1 MKKLIFIAGLLLL
14 FVACKSKTTDQAR
27 LPPPDGK
34 EDKEILVNA
43 DPGPKAQEAAPN
55 ADVNVDG
62 AVGNDDA
69 RVAAGYENA
78 GTNNSIQD
86 TSKKLVKNG
95 DIEFETNNLIATR
108 KKILV
113 SLKKYGGY
121 VEEDNQS
128 TNADENRKQYEL
140 KVRIPAKSFD
150 FLLDSV
156 SSTAYKIDTKNIS
169 VTDETTKYI
178 DIQTRLNNKK
188 LLEKRYLEL
197 LNKSSKISDLLEIQN
212 KLTEIRSDIEST
224 QGQLNYLSKQVA
236 YSSLD
241 ITFYTQESAQV
252 DTGNGA
258 VYKFKKAIAD
268 GWEILQNLFFGLIT
282 LWPLLLVLV
291 IFYWLIK
298 IWRKRRKAG

>member
-14 FVACKSKTTDQAR
+14 FSACKNKEDVKSVNF
-27 LPPPDGK
+27 PPPLAKMDAG
-34 EDKEILVNA
+34 VT
-43 DPGPKAQEAAPN
+43 EAKISEPE
-55 ADVNVDG
+55 
-62 AVGNDDA
+62 GNDDDA

-78 GTNNSIQD
+78 GVKNSPDVAD
-86 TSKKLVKNG
+86 TSKKLVKDG
-95 DIEFETNNLIATR
+95 DIEFETNDLIATR
-108 KKILV
+108 KGILA

-121 VEEDNQS
+121 VEEDSQS
-128 TNADENRKQYEL
+128 TDAGENRKQYEL
-140 KVRIPAKSFD
+140 KVRIPAKNFD
-150 FLLDSV
+150 LFFDSV
-156 SSTAYKIDTKNIS
+156 SSTADKIDSKNVSI
-169 VTDETTKYI
+169 TDSTTKYI

-197 LNKSSKISDLLEIQN
+197 LSRASKVSDVLEIQD
-212 KLTEIRSDIEST
+212 KLSEIRSDIEST
-224 QGQLNYLSKQVA
+224 QAQLNYLNKQVA

-268 GWEILQNLFFGLIT
+268 GWQILQSLFFGLIT
-282 LWPLLLVLV
+282 LWPVVLILV

-298 IWRKRRKAG
+298 IWRKRRKAKKAGL

>member
-1 MKKLIFIAGLLLL
+1 MKKLIFISGLLLL
-14 FVACKSKTTDQAR
+14 FVACKNKEDVKSVR
-27 LPPPDGK
+27 FPPPLAK
-34 EDKEILVNA
+34 A
-43 DPGPKAQEAAPN
+43 DAEVTDAKLIEP
-55 ADVNVDG
+55 D
-62 AVGNDDA
+62 GNDNDDK

-78 GTNNSIQD
+78 GVKNSSTIDD
-86 TSKKLVKNG
+86 TSKKVVKDG

-108 KKILV
+108 KKILA

-140 KVRIPAKSFD
+140 KIRIPAKNFD

-156 SSTAYKIDTKNIS
+156 SSTADKIDTKNIS

-197 LNKSSKISDLLEIQN
+197 LNKSSKVSDLLEIQN

-241 ITFYTQESAQV
+241 ITFYTQQSAQV
-252 DTGNGA
+252 NTGDGP
-258 VYKFKKAIAD
+258 VYKFKKAVAD
-268 GWEILQNLFFGLIT
+268 GWDILENLFFGLIT
-282 LWPLLLVLV
+282 LWPVLLVLV
-291 IFYWLIK
+291 VFYWLIK
-298 IWRKRRKAG
+298 IWSKRRRAKKQAKTQ